1 MSRLFE
7 SFEKLDA
14 VTTYRRMSPQMGL
27 FYAMMSA
34 FFVGAQMV
42 RIIALVHP
50 HRQVGGV
57 VEEVAFLTI
66 WLAFGVLSGRAA
78 LDHTSR

>member
-7 SFEKLDA
+7 SFEKLD
-14 VTTYRRMSPQMGL
+14 THWPYGRISPRLSL

-34 FFVGAQMV
+34 FFAGAEMT
-42 RIIALVHP
+42 RIIAIIRP
-50 HRQVGGV
+50 HRQVGDL
-57 VEEVAFLTI
+57 VEEGASLAL

-78 LDHTSR
+78 LDRLNH